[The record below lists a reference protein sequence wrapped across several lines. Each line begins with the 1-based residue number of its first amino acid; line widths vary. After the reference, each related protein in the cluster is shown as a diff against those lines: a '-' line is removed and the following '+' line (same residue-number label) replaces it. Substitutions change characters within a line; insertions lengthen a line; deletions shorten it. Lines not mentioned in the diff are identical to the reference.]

1 MRSVPLTV
9 LVLLVS
15 ACEKTEPP
23 APSAAPS
30 SSASARTP
38 EPEPTFDPSL
48 PSFKCGKI
56 RCNLDYYCVERKK
69 GDPSELCTSH
79 PPSAK
84 REGCTK
90 VATRSF
96 VCETF
101 P

>member
-1 MRSVPLTV
+1 MRSVPLTA
-9 LVLLVS
+9 LVLLAS
-15 ACEKTEPP
+15 ACQKAEPP

-30 SSASARTP
+30 SSVSARTP

-69 GDPSELCTSH
+69 GEPSELCTAH

-84 REGCTK
+84 REGCMK